1 MTSTTIIGMDISKN
15 SFELC
20 GTDQRG
26 SQTLHKRLNRDTV
39 SRFFA
44 NTPACTVAMES
55 CSGSQHWARQLKEL
69 GHQVLLI
76 PAQHVIAYRRGAKN
90 DRNDAAAIAEA
101 ASRPNVR
108 PVPVKTAD
116 QLDIQTLHRVRERL
130 IQHRTAII
138 NEIRGLLLEYGIV
151 CAKGVTRFLVWL
163 REEFA
168 ARIAVLSPLA
178 QEIFHALRDEFRA
191 LEERLATINKRI
203 KAVFD
208 ANPICQRLATIPGV
222 GKLLA
227 TAIIASISEP
237 QRFKNGRQFA
247 AYLGLVPRQHSTGG
261 KPKLLGISK
270 AGNRYL
276 RMLLVHGA
284 RSIIYHHRAKPDAR
298 SRWLQKLVER
308 RGFHKANIALANKNA
323 RVVWKLLITPG
334 EEFILP
340 LAA

>member
-1 MTSTTIIGMDISKN
+1 MTSTTIIGMDISKY

-20 GTDQRG
+20 GTDERG
-26 SQTLHKRLNRDTV
+26 RQILHKRLHRDTV

-69 GHQVLLI
+69 GHQVMLN
-76 PAQHVIAYRRGAKN
+76 PAQHVVAYRRGTKN
-90 DRNDAAAIAEA
+90 DYNDAAAIAEA

-108 PVPVKTAD
+108 AVPIKSAD

-130 IQHRTAII
+130 VQHRTAII

-168 ARIAVLSPLA
+168 ERIAALSPLA
-178 QEIFHALRDEFRA
+178 QEIFHAPRDEFRA
-191 LEERLATINKRI
+191 LEERLFLINKRI
-203 KAVFD
+203 KAIYSEHPV
-208 ANPICQRLATIPGV
+208 CQRLATIPGV
-222 GKLLA
+222 GPLLA
-227 TAIIASISEP
+227 TAIIASVSEP

-247 AYLGLVPRQHSTGG
+247 AYLGLVPRQHTTGG

-284 RSIIYHHRAKPDAR
+284 RSIIHHHRAKADPR
-298 SRWLQKLVER
+298 SRWVQKLVER
-308 RGFHKANIALANKNA
+308 RGFHKANVALANKNA
-323 RVVWKLLITPG
+323 RVVWKLLTTPD
-334 EEFILP
+334 EEFMMP

>member
-44 NTPACTVAMES
+44 NTPVCTVAMES
-55 CSGSQHWARQLKEL
+55 CSGSQHWARQLQAL

-116 QLDIQTLHRVRERL
+116 QLDLQTLHRVRERL
-130 IQHRTAII
+130 VQHRTAII

-168 ARIAVLSPLA
+168 ARMAALSPLA
-178 QEIFHALRDEFRA
+178 QEIFNALRDEFRA
-191 LEERLATINKRI
+191 IEERLAVINKRI
-203 KAVFD
+203 KAIYD
-208 ANPICQRLATIPGV
+208 AHPVCQRLATIPGI
-222 GKLLA
+222 GPLLA
-227 TAIIASISEP
+227 TAIIASVSEP

-261 KPKLLGISK
+261 
-270 AGNRYL
+270 NRNCS
-276 RMLLVHGA
+276 G
-284 RSIIYHHRAKPDAR
+284 SAKPAIGICECSWFTAR
-298 SRWLQKLVER
+298 AALFIITAPNLTRAAGGCKNWSSGAAFTRRTSRWRTKT
-308 RGFHKANIALANKNA
+308 
-323 RVVWKLLITPG
+323 RVWSG
-334 EEFILP
+334 NC
-340 LAA
+340 